1 MRRVRWVG
9 RFRQRSVRSA
19 QRRTILWSASRGTV
33 GSSTACRNWKR
44 HARRGIKTVTV
55 VNNNH
60 SLSQGLRNL
69 TAAYGDRDRARM
81 GECFEYRETDF
92 ARVAQS
98 FDCFGVIVDEPENF
112 RKAFDQA
119 LASDLP
125 AVIDVRT
132 EFGAIADLPW
142 VPA

>member
-1 MRRVRWVG
+1 MV
-9 RFRQRSVRSA
+9 
-19 QRRTILWSASRGTV
+19 TET
-33 GSSTACRNWKR
+33 GSGCFSIR
-44 HARRGIKTVTV
+44 
-55 VNNNH
+55 
-60 SLSQGLRNL
+60 
-69 TAAYGDRDRARM
+69 RM

-98 FDCFGVIVDEPENF
+98 FDCFGVIVDKPENF